1 MGTEIERKW
10 ILKGLPPLEYQ
21 ENYIIL
27 AYYLSVEPVEVR
39 IRKAVCVDYDREW
52 FRTKSHNEYLNRYPE
67 DGKMAPFKMTIKNKG
82 DLVRRETET
91 VLDAKQ
97 FQDLRQHLG
106 PRVKPIRKDYYIH
119 HTDSGLKVEISH
131 VDDDWW
137 YMEIEFKTAE
147 EAEAFN
153 VADLAIDQYLD
164 TSKGQDGDVTSDP
177 QWKMANYWKSTHP
190 SGLVEEKQEDGLFKF
205 EGRFT
210 SKDLFETL
218 VFLNDVK
225 APSMSVMSRLYLK
238 DIVRIAMVLGEKR
251 MKIPSL
257 FEKSLN
263 DKLLVTRENS
273 EYWQAALDVWN
284 AAIDN
289 LNVWNCDVWNG
300 KPVPRLIIVHHSDSK
315 HFYDLGVAIPDPKDN
330 S

>member
-10 ILKGLPPLEYQ
+10 ILRGLPPLEYQ

-52 FRTKSHNEYLNRYPE
+52 FRTKSTNEYLNRYPE

-97 FQDLRQHLG
+97 FEDLRKHLDFSV
-106 PRVKPIRKDYYIH
+106 RPIRKDYYIH
-119 HTDSGLKVEISH
+119 HTGSGLKVEISH

-137 YMEIEFKTAE
+137 YMEIEFKTAQ
-147 EAEAFN
+147 EAKAFN
-153 VADLAIDQYLD
+153 VSDLGIDQYLD
-164 TSKGQDGDVTSDP
+164 TSKGQNGDVTTDS

-190 SGLVEEKQEDGLFKF
+190 AGLVEEKDGLSKF

-210 SKDLFETL
+210 SGDLFDTL
-218 VFLNDVK
+218 VFLNNVK

-238 DIVRIAMVLGEKR
+238 DIVGIAMELGEEKL
-251 MKIPSL
+251 KIPGR

-273 EYWQAALDVWN
+273 SYWQAALDVWN
-284 AAIDN
+284 NAIDN
-289 LNVWNCDVWNG
+289 LNVWNGSLWNG
-300 KPVPRLIIVHHSDSK
+300 SFVPRLIIVHRSDSK
-315 HFYDLGVAIPDPKDN
+315 HFYELGVDVFDPKDN